1 MQIDRKAVPTAGEI
15 LAALS
20 CDRIGGEA
28 YDRALPERVR
38 KTLY

>member
-20 CDRIGGEA
+20 RDRIGGEA